1 MTPEQIAEKHFPFN
15 TTCPAKKKKI
25 IWQREQL
32 VIDLHLFYLS
42 FQERISL
49 EKK

>member
-1 MTPEQIAEKHFPFN
+1 MTPEQIAEKHFPIN
-15 TTCPAKKKKI
+15 TTCPNKKKKI

-32 VIDLHLFYLS
+32 ANDIRLFYLS
-42 FQERISL
+42 YQDRIQL